1 MYFSSTVFGISVGG
15 LNSPE
20 FLNAPLS
27 WDKVLDTI
35 IHLPIPVFV
44 IGFAGIASI
53 MRTMRSTLL
62 DELKRPYVVAARA
75 RGLEENRMVYRY
87 PVRVAM
93 NPII

>member
-1 MYFSSTVFGISVGG
+1 MANILTKFKMITRGFT
-15 LNSPE
+15 
-20 FLNAPLS
+20 
-27 WDKVLDTI
+27 WDKIWDTI

-44 IGFAGIASI
+44 IGFAGIASV

-87 PVRVAM
+87 PVRHEELE
-93 NPII
+93 IQL